1 VKVIRLEPTGLA
13 VCPFCTA
20 VLAPLVKSYGRCS
33 SPCDS
38 SAVSLQAFISR
49 ARLESF
55 SLVADSSYISQ
66 SIARVMR
73 ALFEICLKKSWCS
86 MTFLLLQYAKVSL
99 RTAQGRKPLG
109 DVPLINLESVWV
121 KPTLIQTA
129 ESVWERQYLNGKWRT
144 EEGSRLA

>member
-1 VKVIRLEPTGLA
+1 M
-13 VCPFCTA
+13 
-20 VLAPLVKSYGRCS
+20 LAPLVVSTGRRS

-38 SAVSLQAFISR
+38 SAVPLQAFISR

-99 RTAQGRKPLG
+99 RAAQGTKPLG
-109 DVPLINLESVWV
+109 DVPLINV
-121 KPTLIQTA
+121 
-129 ESVWERQYLNGKWRT
+129 ESVWEWQ
-144 EEGSRLA
+144 